1 MEEMHRILETIH
13 RTNARSVLAT
23 ITRVEGSAY
32 RKEGTSAL
40 FLEDGSQIGVL
51 SAGCL
56 EADLAV
62 RVPDLL
68 EAGVS
73 GSFVFDMQSPELLS
87 WGEETGC
94 SGVVHV
100 TMEPVHDVF
109 VEHLCTLKH
118 YLDRQVEVMLVK
130 RFGPD
135 DSVADYCFF
144 TGDRHRFGEREGKFS
159 FSPALLESIF
169 SEQSRRSGMRFVPPL
184 QSDIFVHTYYPKPR
198 LILFGAGPDARPL
211 AAMAAAAGFS
221 VTVSDWRPALCD
233 RRYFP
238 EADCI
243 LSGFPEETIRC
254 IHFTPRD
261 YAVVMTHHFHWDR
274 QLVRLLSGR
283 QLCYLGILGAKRRT
297 ERLLEGIPVPMKV
310 HYPVGLAIGA
320 EGPEEIAV
328 SIVAELIS
336 TLRQNRMQAAVAH
349 EAE

>member
-1 MEEMHRILETIH
+1 LEEMHRIMEAIH
-13 RTNARSVLAT
+13 RTDARSVLAT

-56 EADLAV
+56 EADLAA
-62 RVPDLL
+62 RVPELL

-73 GSFVFDMQSPELLS
+73 RSFEFDMQSPELLS

-100 TMEPVHDVF
+100 TVEPLHDAF

-135 DSVADYCFF
+135 GSVADYCFF
-144 TGDRHRFGEREGKFS
+144 AGDGYRFGEREGEFP
-159 FSPALLESIF
+159 PALLESIF
-169 SEQSRRSGMRFVPPL
+169 SEQSRRSGMRFVPSL
-184 QSDIFVHTYYPKPR
+184 QSDIFVHTYRPKPR

-211 AAMAAAAGFS
+211 AAMASAAGFS

-243 LSGFPEETIRC
+243 LSGFPEETIRR

-261 YAVVMTHHFHWDR
+261 YAVVMTHHFHRDR

-283 QLCYLGILGAKRRT
+283 QLCYLGILGSKRRT

-336 TLRQNRMQAAVAH
+336 TLRQYKMQAAVTH